1 MNKKEIIDY
10 LVKHGFKILLG
21 NDDFNSFAIVEVYA
35 EKRIELPN
43 NNTFYIKFY
52 KYNAYGFL
60 KNKPHFCDYK
70 REFKWDIDNKCED
83 FIIIRLF
90 NFNTNKEEYEK
101 ILHDGYTII
110 DIDVI
115 FSSIS
120 RDIINEISKP
130 IVLDKDY
137 MKSLG
142 YDYRTNPNA
151 PFAIYTNKNDNLS
164 IIYYKK
170 WSNEGVVQIKRYG
183 KNEILFG
190 DYIYNINDI
199 KKLINEFK
207 INE

>member
-10 LVKHGFKILLG
+10 LVKHGFEILLG
-21 NDDFNSFAIVEVYA
+21 NDDFNGFIMGEVYA

-43 NNTFYIKFY
+43 NNIFYITFY
-52 KYNAYGFL
+52 KYNAHGL
-60 KNKPHFCDYK
+60 LGNKSHVCDFK
-70 REFKWDIDNKCED
+70 KEFKWDVDYKCED
-83 FIIIRLF
+83 FIIISLL
-90 NFNTNKEEYEK
+90 NFSADKKEYEK
-101 ILHDGYTII
+101 ILYDGYTII
-110 DIDVI
+110 DIDVV